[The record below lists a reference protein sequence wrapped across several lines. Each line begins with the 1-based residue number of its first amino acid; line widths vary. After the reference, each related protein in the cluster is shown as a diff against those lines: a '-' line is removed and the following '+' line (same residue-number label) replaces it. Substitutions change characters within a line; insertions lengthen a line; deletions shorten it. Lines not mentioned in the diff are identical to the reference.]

1 MKHIA
6 LENQLKKRI
15 MKRRMIEAVLS
26 IIFFVIL
33 IVFIILYEQSRVVE
47 EVGWGPIKY
56 QNVSYNHDLTWGI
69 LVGALGF
76 IPAIIFFIGD
86 FVFGKLA
93 TFEVNGDFITFYR
106 GLTHNNI
113 YINGELKDSLTLV
126 GYYLEAPLSDGSKVN
141 VALGKWSA
149 HMTFSNGHAP
159 IDV

>member
-1 MKHIA
+1 MH
-6 LENQLKKRI
+6 
-15 MKRRMIEAVLS
+15 LS
-26 IIFFVIL
+26 F
-33 IVFIILYEQSRVVE
+33 LYEQSRVVE

-56 QNVSYNHDLTWGI
+56 QNVSYNNDLTWGI

-76 IPAIIFFIGD
+76 IPAIIFLIGD

-106 GLTHNNI
+106 GLLHNNL
-113 YINGELKDSLTLV
+113 YINGELKDSLTLF
-126 GYYLEAPLSDGSKVN
+126 GYYLEAPLSDRTKVN

>member
-6 LENQLKKRI
+6 LEAKLRKRIKKRRI
-15 MKRRMIEAVLS
+15 IEAVLS
-26 IIFFVIL
+26 VVFFVIL
-33 IVFIILYEQSRVVE
+33 IAFIILYEQSRVVE

-56 QNVSYNHDLTWGI
+56 QNVSYNYVFSWGI

-76 IPAIIFFIGD
+76 VPAIISLVCD

-106 GLTHNNI
+106 GFLHNNL
-113 YINGELKDSLTLV
+113 YINGELKDSLTLF
-126 GYYLEAPLSDGSKVN
+126 GYYLEAPLSDGTKVN

-159 IDV
+159 IEV